1 MKNILS
7 ALALVFIICCCTVPG
22 GRRAEEQIYGEQ
34 LTSEEFNGGQS
45 AGEKHA
51 SGNIFEGT
59 GRGYRGPVNVQVR
72 MYGADILEIVIID
85 SEEDRFVGGAAME
98 ELIDLVIM
106 YNSTDV
112 DAVSG
117 ATESSKGFL
126 EAVGSAIMK
135 R

>member
-1 MKNILS
+1 MKKFLSILT
-7 ALALVFIICCCTVPG
+7 LVFILCGCSTLG
-22 GRRAEEQIYGEQ
+22 GRQAEGKLIFSEIY
-34 LTSEEFNGGQS
+34 
-45 AGEKHA
+45 
-51 SGNIFEGT
+51 EGT
-59 GRGYRGPVNVQVR
+59 GQGYRGPVTVQVR
-72 MYGADILEIVIID
+72 MDGADIVEIIIID

-106 YNSTDV
+106 YNSTDI

-126 EAVGSAIMK
+126 EAVERAIMK